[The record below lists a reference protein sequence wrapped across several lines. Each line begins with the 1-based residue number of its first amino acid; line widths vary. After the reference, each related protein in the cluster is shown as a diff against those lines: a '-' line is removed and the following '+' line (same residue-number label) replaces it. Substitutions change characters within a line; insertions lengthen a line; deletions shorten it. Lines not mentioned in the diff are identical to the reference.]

1 MRKILVTILSV
12 LLAVTPVALADS
24 IPQGAAPGNLPPYIY
39 MIHSAYDVCF
49 DNVFGGARPDGFDL
63 QSDGCLGLPDELR
76 FEEYAFAGEQL
87 IWEIVAR
94 DLNGA
99 DDVSYV
105 KFTVD
110 GYTEALCEEISPS
123 ESILGNNFD
132 SWTND
137 QIPAKGTAPQG
148 FDPLFDKLFRC
159 VLTVEPSWY
168 GESVVNV
175 EAYDQEGAVS
185 TDSISQSWFFNPA
198 VLLDLDT
205 NNGAPGI
212 TYEDGFP
219 GETVFS
225 ENKLM
230 VTNLAEGG
238 VDLWAFIAA
247 DDLTDPT
254 HSGAKCPVSNVL
266 DTDEY
271 MEYRCKIGTMEDDKW
286 RQMHNKDNTASCNP
300 RRCVGARPLV
310 KDDYLPPGTPAI
322 SVIGNMKTAE
332 CQFRLTYPVP
342 CIGDFTEGLIHIIVR
357 AI

>member
-1 MRKILVTILSV
+1 
-12 LLAVTPVALADS
+12 
-24 IPQGAAPGNLPPYIY
+24 
-39 MIHSAYDVCF
+39 MIHSAYDICAE
-49 DNVFGGARPDGFDL
+49 DGLGGARPDGFDL
-63 QSDGCLGLPDELR
+63 QSNGCLQLLGELR

-87 IWEIVAR
+87 IWGIVVR
-94 DLNGA
+94 DLNGV
-99 DDVSYV
+99 DDVSYT
-105 KFTVD
+105 KLTVD
-110 GYTEALCEEISPS
+110 GYTEALCQEMPNPATGSFPE
-123 ESILGNNFD
+123 
-132 SWTND
+132 
-137 QIPAKGTAPQG
+137 QIPAKGTAPAG
-148 FDPLFDKLFRC
+148 FNPAFDKAFRC

-175 EAYDQEGAVS
+175 EAYDQQGAVS

-219 GETVFS
+219 GEIVMS

-254 HSGAKCPVSNVL
+254 HSGALCPVSSVL
-266 DTDEY
+266 DVEGYFDPRTQTQWDG
-271 MEYRCKIGTMEDDKW
+271 MDYRCKIGTMEDDMW
-286 RQMHNKDNTASCNP
+286 HDMPNKDNTAACGWVEGNP
-300 RRCVGARPLV
+300 CLQCAGATPLV
-310 KDDYLPPGTPAI
+310 FGMNGDVPLVPFL
-322 SVIGNMKTAE
+322 GNMKTAE
-332 CQFRLTYPVP
+332 CQFKLQYPVP

-357 AI
+357 AL

>member
-1 MRKILVTILSV
+1 
-12 LLAVTPVALADS
+12 
-24 IPQGAAPGNLPPYIY
+24 
-39 MIHSAYDVCF
+39 
-49 DNVFGGARPDGFDL
+49 
-63 QSDGCLGLPDELR
+63 LR

-87 IWEIVAR
+87 IWEIVVR

-99 DDVSYV
+99 DDVSYT
-105 KFTVD
+105 KLTVD
-110 GYTEALCEEISPS
+110 GYTEALCEEIAPH
-123 ESILGNNFD
+123 ESILGNGFNQ
-132 SWTND
+132 WAYN

-148 FDPLFDKLFRC
+148 FSETFDRLFRC

-175 EAYDQEGAVS
+175 EAYDQDGAVS

-219 GETVFS
+219 GETVMS

-247 DDLTDPT
+247 DDLTDPS

-266 DTDEY
+266 DVDGY
-271 MEYRCKIGTMEDDKW
+271 GDWPGMEYRCKIGTMEDDAW
-286 RQMHNKDNTASCNP
+286 RHMHNKDNTAMCCP
-300 RRCVGARPLV
+300 GLCVGATPLIM
-310 KDDYLPPGTPAI
+310 DDQLPPGTPAI

-342 CIGDFTEGLIHIIVR
+342 CIGDFTEGLIHVIVR